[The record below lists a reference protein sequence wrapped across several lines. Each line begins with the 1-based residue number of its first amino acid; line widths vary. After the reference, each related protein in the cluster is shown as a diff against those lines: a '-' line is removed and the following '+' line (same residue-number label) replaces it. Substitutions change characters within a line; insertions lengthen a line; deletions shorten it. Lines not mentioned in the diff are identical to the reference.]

1 MASYSTAAGDRGTT
15 LSARSMRNS
24 FRYQPLGPMA
34 KGNSGIAWKVGVAQN
49 TGHLM
54 EHPAQAETKVTFCVG
69 IAGEATFRFGLG
81 IRDTG
86 A

>member
-1 MASYSTAAGDRGTT
+1 
-15 LSARSMRNS
+15 
-24 FRYQPLGPMA
+24 MA

-49 TGHLM
+49 MGHLM